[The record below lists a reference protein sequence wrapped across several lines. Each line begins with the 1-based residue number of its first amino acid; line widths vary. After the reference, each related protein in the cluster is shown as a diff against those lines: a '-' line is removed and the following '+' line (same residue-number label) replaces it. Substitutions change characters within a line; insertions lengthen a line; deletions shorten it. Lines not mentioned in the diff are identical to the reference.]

1 MAHAFTPGL
10 KVTES
15 LIVRKTR
22 RLPLLGEVLVAVG
35 DRVRATDVVART
47 ELPGKVYP
55 VNLANTLGVLPEEIP
70 ERLLKEPGEKI
81 ARDEII
87 AESVG
92 FFGMFKSH
100 YRSPID
106 GTLDHA
112 STVTGQ
118 VMLRGHPT
126 PVEVQA
132 YVDGT
137 ITEVIENEGVVV
149 TTAATLIQGIF
160 GLGGER
166 QGAIRVVCEAPDE
179 VLTPEKIDGYC
190 KGKIVVGGA
199 FASLAAL
206 KKAFDVGATG
216 VIVGGF
222 DYGDIKALLGYEVG
236 VAITGGEKIPSTLI
250 VTEGFGRIAM
260 ARRTHAILKRHEE
273 QVASI
278 NGATQIRAGV
288 IRPEVIIARPDEA
301 LPTDVAEAEPEGL
314 DVGALIRVI
323 RFPHFGRIGKVT
335 ALPAKLERMASETEV
350 RVLEVTFED
359 GETAILPR
367 SNIEMIEG

>member
-166 QGAIRVVCEAPDE
+166 QGAIRVVCEEPDE